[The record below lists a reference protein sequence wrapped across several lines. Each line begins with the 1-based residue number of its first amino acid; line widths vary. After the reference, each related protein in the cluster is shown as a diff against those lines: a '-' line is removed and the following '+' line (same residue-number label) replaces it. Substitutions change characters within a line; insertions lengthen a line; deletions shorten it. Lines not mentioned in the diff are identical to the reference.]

1 MHSSGERFR
10 SEEPGKVMGWIQVG
24 LTLFIAAISIGAL
37 KPTNT
42 WDLPTYLLFA
52 CIVLGYVFLRYEP
65 IPLAGLHGVNRWIK
79 KLGMLVIGIGALV
92 GLSSLLFLPFSQNF
106 GAGYTAFDLWKG
118 DHSPFW
124 SYFTHWGLFLVVII
138 SWMAWE
144 TRQWLAHTPASA
156 LNTLKPYRD
165 LIWLGIAL
173 LICVVIVLLV
183 IDVNIAWITI
193 PLIVWAGILLIRQNI
208 SDGKRLVLF
217 MIGTGLVL
225 TLAVELVVLRG
236 DLGRMNTVFKFYFQ
250 AWTLLSLSAA
260 CCLAWLLPEVN
271 HKWKEG
277 WRFSWQIGIAVLVAS
292 AFMFTLLA
300 TADKVTDRIA
310 SNIPISLDGMTY
322 MQVSTF
328 NELGKDIELG
338 ADYRAI
344 RWMQDNVKGSP
355 VIVEANTPEYRWGS
369 RYTIYTGLPGVVGW
383 NWHQRQ
389 QRTVTSSEWVSN
401 RVLAV
406 EQFYLTDDR
415 QAVTQFLSRYEV
427 KYIIV
432 GKLERTLYSA
442 FSLAKFNNWNND
454 LWIEV
459 YRDNDTVI
467 YQVK

>member
-1 MHSSGERFR
+1 M
-10 SEEPGKVMGWIQVG
+10 
-24 LTLFIAAISIGAL
+24 
-37 KPTNT
+37 
-42 WDLPTYLLFA
+42 
-52 CIVLGYVFLRYEP
+52 
-65 IPLAGLHGVNRWIK
+65 
-79 KLGMLVIGIGALV
+79 
-92 GLSSLLFLPFSQNF
+92 
-106 GAGYTAFDLWKG
+106 
-118 DHSPFW
+118 
-124 SYFTHWGLFLVVII
+124 
-138 SWMAWE
+138 
-144 TRQWLAHTPASA
+144 
-156 LNTLKPYRD
+156 
-165 LIWLGIAL
+165 
-173 LICVVIVLLV
+173 ICVVIVLLV

-193 PLIVWAGILLIRQNI
+193 PLIVWAGILLFRQNI

-260 CCLAWLLPEVN
+260 SCLAWLLPEVN

-277 WRFSWQIGIAVLVAS
+277 WRFGWQIGIAVLVAS

-310 SNIPISLDGMTY
+310 SDIPTSLDGMTY

-328 NELGKDIELG
+328 NELGKDIELD
-338 ADYRAI
+338 ADYRGI

-401 RVLAV
+401 RVL
-406 EQFYLTDDR
+406 R
-415 QAVTQFLSRYEV
+415 
-427 KYIIV
+427 
-432 GKLERTLYSA
+432 
-442 FSLAKFNNWNND
+442 WNNF
-454 LWIEV
+454 I
-459 YRDNDTVI
+459 
-467 YQVK
+467 